1 MQQATAE
8 PPDTAFDS
16 CRERSAFFFAEAL
29 HERIGAE
36 ATDNMVLFKKV
47 SYCIAQQM
55 AELGHI
61 RR

>member
-36 ATDNMVLFKKV
+36 ATDNMVFFKKV
-47 SYCIAQQM
+47 S
-55 AELGHI
+55 
-61 RR
+61 